1 MIGVE
6 RQQAKSHRKRIV
18 GRFAFRLTR
27 APLSHWCGVER
38 AGIVVW
44 CQVFVA
50 ILIQI
55 CACVH
60 PGTCSCRTLC
70 ALVSPTARWV
80 TGASLPSILCVVTE
94 GVGAEEGAAALV
106 VQRRTSSACRTAP
119 LGPALLCCRER
130 LAICL
135 KSVQHRKG
143 VSDKPESCQLAVQAR
158 LSSPQAPRGCD
169 NRALIST

>member
-80 TGASLPSILCVVTE
+80 TGANLHSILCVVTE
-94 GVGAEEGAAALV
+94 GVGEEEGAAAI
-106 VQRRTSSACRTAP
+106 TANFKRVSNCTP
-119 LGPALLCCRER
+119 WARFALL
-130 LAICL
+130 
-135 KSVQHRKG
+135 
-143 VSDKPESCQLAVQAR
+143 
-158 LSSPQAPRGCD
+158 
-169 NRALIST
+169 